1 MIECKRVNEGV
12 DMNIRISDFIKD
24 ISPYVPGKPIEELQ
38 RELGIK
44 DIVKLASNENPL
56 GPSRKAMEAIKK
68 ATRGLNRYPDGSCY
82 YLKKELSKKLGVS
95 PEELI
100 IGNGSNE
107 LLDIASKTF
116 LMPGDNAVMA
126 RPSFVVY
133 AMATRI
139 AGATPLEIPLTLELS
154 HDLVAMAG
162 AITDKT
168 GIVFIANPNN
178 PTGTINLAHEF
189 DTFMK
194 KIPGNVLVIVDE
206 AYYEY
211 VTNKEYPDT
220 LQYLKKGYPILI
232 LRTFSKIYGLAG
244 LRIGYGIGPKELIT
258 EMNRVREPFNVNS
271 LAQIAA
277 AAALKDKEHVR
288 KSVALNKT
296 EKQFL
301 YRELKKLNID
311 FVPTE
316 ANFIYMRF
324 PFPVQPLFNEMLKRG
339 VIIRPV
345 GKNEIRLTIGTRK
358 ENFKFIKALEDILK
372 EWRRQYGH
380 NSFKP

>member
-1 MIECKRVNEGV
+1 
-12 DMNIRISDFIKD
+12 MNIRVSDFIKE

-56 GPSRKAMEAIKK
+56 GPSRKAVEAIKK
-68 ATRGLNRYPDGSCY
+68 ATSGLNRYPDGSCY
-82 YLKKELSKKLGVS
+82 YLKKRLSKKLGVS
-95 PEELI
+95 LEELI

-133 AMATRI
+133 AMATKI
-139 AGATPLEIPLTLELS
+139 AGATPVEIPLTPDAR
-154 HDLVAMAG
+154 HDLMKMAE
-162 AITDKT
+162 AINDRTR
-168 GIVFIANPNN
+168 IVFIANPNN
-178 PTGTINLAHEF
+178 PTGTINKKDEF
-189 DTFMK
+189 DAFMK
-194 KIPGNVLVIVDE
+194 RLPQGVLVIVDE

-211 VTNKEYPDT
+211 VTDRGYPDT
-220 LQYLKKGYPILI
+220 MEYFRKGYPILI

-244 LRIGYGIGPKELIT
+244 LRIGYGIGERGLIK

-271 LAQIAA
+271 LAQVAA

-301 YRELKKLNID
+301 YRELERLNID

-324 PFPVQPLFNEMLKRG
+324 PFEVQPLFNEMLKKG

-345 GKNEIRLTIGTRK
+345 GKNEIRVTIGTRK
-358 ENFKFIKALEDILK
+358 ENLKFIKALGGIINK
-372 EWRRQYGH
+372 RRTAWT
-380 NSFKP
+380 